1 VRLGASVIAAPSG
14 LRVFDRDEIPDAL
27 RAHGLT
33 GINQDIK
40 GFSQIVGA
48 RKP

>member
-1 VRLGASVIAAPSG
+1 
-14 LRVFDRDEIPDAL
+14 VFGREEIPDAL
-27 RAHGLT
+27 RSHGLT
-33 GINQDIK
+33 AVEQDIK